1 MAISQMKRISLLF
14 TKSSLDDVLKTIQ
27 ELESVQFRDLKVQD
41 NWSEALEKDEVVFP
55 TIQISHTSNSNHG
68 VIEGNDA
75 LTYLMNKQQ
84 HLEATVEKLQ
94 EYLPKENTFKL
105 LQQPPITT
113 SYEELEKFGKANVA
127 EGVLKKV
134 NDQINRVHELERNI
148 QSNNEEI
155 ERLIKWEKLEI
166 VPAHLEQFSFC
177 RGKVGTIPRT
187 VDNRLYNNFLENN
200 IEVQEIFS
208 NDREY
213 GVVVFYQSSCSI
225 DFDDYL
231 FEPFDYSRKELPKQR
246 VVDLDQENMQLITEK
261 ENIIASLQDSKK
273 NLIDLQWQIDYILSI
288 YARQI
293 SKNNLLST
301 PHLVALEG
309 WIEETRILYFIKV
322 MEERFGHSIYIY
334 ESETLS
340 DNQDEIPIKLTNHSL
355 IEPFE
360 LLTEMYALPK
370 YYEKDPTP
378 VLAPFYFTFFGMMV
392 ADLGYGLLLFLGT
405 MLALKIFHLPSVT
418 KRFLKFFNILGV
430 AVAIW
435 GGIYGSFFGYE
446 LPFHLISTTSDV
458 ITILVVSVVFGFITV
473 FVGLLASGLQ
483 KVRMKKYAEAY
494 NSGFAW
500 CVILL
505 GLLFI
510 AVGMLMPDIRPLFV
524 LGKWVSIFN
533 AVGILIVSIIQAK
546 SLSGIGSGLFNL
558 YNISSYIGDLVSFTR
573 LMALGLSGASIAS
586 AFNLIVGLF
595 PGTLAKLTIGLVL
608 FILLHAINIFLS
620 LLSGYVHG
628 ARLIFVEFFGKFYE
642 GGGKPFQPLKASEK
656 YIKVITK
663 N

>member
-14 TKSSLDDVLKTIQ
+14 SKSSLDDVLKTIQ

-41 NWSEALEKDEVVFP
+41 NWSEALEKDEVIFP

-75 LTYLMNKQQ
+75 LTYLMNQQQ
-84 HLEATVEKLQ
+84 HLEATVEKLK

-127 EGVLKKV
+127 EGILKKV
-134 NDQINRVHELERNI
+134 NHQINRVHELERHI

-155 ERLIKWEKLEI
+155 ERLIKWEK
-166 VPAHLEQFSFC
+166 
-177 RGKVGTIPRT
+177 VGTIPRT
-187 VDNRLYNNFLENN
+187 VDNGLYNSFLENN

-208 NDREY
+208 NDREH
-213 GVVVFYQSSCSI
+213 GVVAFYQSSCSI
-225 DFDDYL
+225 DFDEYL

-246 VVDLDQENMQLITEK
+246 VVDLNQENTQLITEK

-301 PHLVALEG
+301 PHLIALEG

-322 MEERFGHSIYIY
+322 MDERFGHSIYIY
-334 ESETLS
+334 ESETLT

-405 MLALKIFHLPSVT
+405 MFALKIFHLPLAT

-435 GGIYGSFFGYE
+435 GGIYGSFFGYD

-458 ITILVVSVVFGFITV
+458 MTILVVSVVFGFITV
-473 FVGLLASGLQ
+473 FAGLLASGLQ

-510 AVGMLMPDIRPLFV
+510 AVGMLIPSMRPLFV

-546 SLSGIGSGLFNL
+546 SLSGIGAGLFNL

-608 FILLHAINIFLS
+608 FVLLHAINIFLS

>member
-14 TKSSLDDVLKTIQ
+14 SKSSLDDVLKTIQ

-55 TIQISHTSNSNHG
+55 TIQIFHTSNSNHG

-75 LTYLMNKQQ
+75 LTYLMNQQQ

-134 NDQINRVHELERNI
+134 NHQINRVHELERHI

-166 VPAHLEQFSFC
+166 VPANLEQFSFC
-177 RGKVGTIPRT
+177 KGKVGTIPRT
-187 VDNRLYNNFLENN
+187 EDNRLYNSLLENN

-213 GVVVFYQSSCSI
+213 GVVVFYQSSYSI
-225 DFDDYL
+225 DFDEYL

-273 NLIDLQWQIDYILSI
+273 YLIDLQWQIDYILSI

-293 SKNNLLST
+293 SKNNFLCT

-322 MEERFGHSIYIY
+322 MDEHFGHSIYIY
-334 ESETLS
+334 ESETLT

-392 ADLGYGLLLFLGT
+392 ADLGYGLLLF
-405 MLALKIFHLPSVT
+405 
-418 KRFLKFFNILGV
+418 
-430 AVAIW
+430 
-435 GGIYGSFFGYE
+435 FGYE

-458 ITILVVSVVFGFITV
+458 MTILVVSVVFGFITV
-473 FVGLLASGLQ
+473 FAGLLASGLQ

-510 AVGMLMPDIRPLFV
+510 AVGMLMPDMRPLFV

-533 AVGILIVSIIQAK
+533 AVGILIVSIIQTK
-546 SLSGIGSGLFNL
+546 SLSGIGAGLFNL

-595 PGTLAKLTIGLVL
+595 PGILAKLTIGLVL

>member
-14 TKSSLDDVLKTIQ
+14 SKSSLDDVLKTIQ

-55 TIQISHTSNSNHG
+55 TIQIFHTSNSNHG

-75 LTYLMNKQQ
+75 LTYLMNQQQ

-134 NDQINRVHELERNI
+134 NHQINRVHELERHI

-166 VPAHLEQFSFC
+166 VPANLEQFSFC
-177 RGKVGTIPRT
+177 KGKVGTIPRT
-187 VDNRLYNNFLENN
+187 EDNRLYNSLLENN

-213 GVVVFYQSSCSI
+213 GVVVFYQSSYSI
-225 DFDDYL
+225 DFDEYL

-273 NLIDLQWQIDYILSI
+273 YLIDLQWQIDYILSI

-293 SKNNLLST
+293 SKNNFLCT

-322 MEERFGHSIYIY
+322 MDEHFGHSIYIY
-334 ESETLS
+334 ESETLT

-378 VLAPFYFTFFGMMV
+378 VLAPFYFTFFG
-392 ADLGYGLLLFLGT
+392 
-405 MLALKIFHLPSVT
+405 
-418 KRFLKFFNILGV
+418 
-430 AVAIW
+430 
-435 GGIYGSFFGYE
+435 YE

-458 ITILVVSVVFGFITV
+458 MTILVVSVVFGFITV
-473 FVGLLASGLQ
+473 FAGLLASGLQ

-510 AVGMLMPDIRPLFV
+510 AVGMLMPDMRPLFV

-533 AVGILIVSIIQAK
+533 AVGILIVSIIQTK
-546 SLSGIGSGLFNL
+546 SLSGIGAGLFNL

-595 PGTLAKLTIGLVL
+595 PGILAKLTIGLVL